1 MSATSAAIRD
11 TLKICQHLKDINM
24 PIKEFVMLFLTGK
37 HIELAT
43 RQRFWATSTGYES
56 TLRLVE
62 CIRDTFEDLADS
74 QGWILVRN
82 NERLSRSSTGHFQS
96 AQSVKPDF
104 FSEAAKVKREEQI
117 VQQEM
122 PFLYGILMGMLRN
135 NDEPPE
141 TDVAESDTCAGPNEP
156 ISVPTDTFEAQ
167 LLERDGITY
176 VPNSGGRDQVSRRWH
191 HLAATICAQLLFAR
205 NRRHNGLQLH
215 NAICFLPC
223 GVSERVNDYLHKLG
237 LTSSRRTAIQALKTL
252 SGHAAED
259 VKAVMSLER
268 SPELIPFL
276 CIDNLDIQEKVH
288 TVSITDRSMM
298 FHGTWGYVQL
308 PSKALL
314 DSLEK
319 SERNLGAYQ
328 QAVQDVS
335 TMQSNPSMFLPSHN
349 DKQHYYHVMT
359 SQFAEVMEE
368 YVGFVSDKEGAISTK
383 PPVLEQILPE
393 IPTVFMLRLMD
404 ESDNSAEGIAQVL
417 ESIQRQTGLTPSK
430 FTSRL
435 QPMDGDLE
443 TIQNF
448 NSLRDLRHPSS
459 YPEHSFDNVI
469 FPLGGAHT
477 LRNIAQAILTEH
489 LGDPSNKNNL
499 GVWQSLEALG
509 IPHNK
514 VIQKKDFTL
523 MLQQIEQVH
532 KATLLHCIWV
542 VMKTHKEKL
551 VLKPQNKPT
560 KMTTAEWNS
569 TVEKWTIPTEE
580 RNSIIEECYTKFCLP
595 QARRDV
601 VKDAAK
607 DAAKDVSKDVSKDAT
622 KDLSKDAAKENQPRL
637 HNVLVCIHNFS
648 TIIEAKNAMKAGD
661 IGRLMNVWKMWVVMS
676 QAIKSLKH
684 YSAYLPSGRKDQFM
698 AKDNFMEHQN
708 YWLKHFFNGGGIETQ
723 IDCLKKL
730 FSMNIFLL

>member
-11 TLKICQHLKDINM
+11 TLEICQHLKDINM

-62 CIRDTFEDLADS
+62 CIRDTFEDSADG
-74 QGWILVRN
+74 QGWWEDFIQSEAIRILVRN
-82 NERLSRSSTGHFQS
+82 NERLSHSSTGHFQS

-122 PFLYGILMGMLRN
+122 PFLYSILMGMLQN

-141 TDVAESDTCAGPNEP
+141 TDVAESDTCAGPDEP

-191 HLAATICAQLLFAR
+191 HLAAAICAQLLFAH

-215 NAICFLPC
+215 NAIRFLPC

-268 SPELIPFL
+268 SPELSPFL

-288 TVSITDRSMM
+288 TVSITDFSMM

-319 SERNLGAYQ
+319 SELNLGAYQ
-328 QAVQDVS
+328 QAVKDVS
-335 TMQSNPSMFLPSHN
+335 TMQINPSMFLPSHN

-393 IPTVFMLRLMD
+393 IPTVFMLELMD

-430 FTSRL
+430 FASRV
-435 QPMDGDLE
+435 QPMDGDLA

-448 NSLRDLRHPSS
+448 NSLRDLQHPSS
-459 YPEHSFDNVI
+459 YPEHSFDNII
-469 FPLGGAHT
+469 FQLGGAHT
-477 LRNIAQAILTEH
+477 LWNIAQAILTEH
-489 LGDPSNKNNL
+489 LGDPSNKINL

-523 MLQQIEQVH
+523 MLHQIEQVH
-532 KATLLHCIWV
+532 KATLLHCIRV
-542 VMKTHKEKL
+542 VMKTHKEIL

-569 TVEKWTIPTEE
+569 TVGKWTIPTEE
-580 RNSIIEECYTKFCLP
+580 WNSIIEECYTKFCSP
-595 QARRDV
+595 QARRYV
-601 VKDAAK
+601 AK

-622 KDLSKDAAKENQPRL
+622 KDSSKDAAKEKSPRL
-637 HNVLVCIHNFS
+637 HNVL
-648 TIIEAKNAMKAGD
+648 T
-661 IGRLMNVWKMWVVMS
+661 
-676 QAIKSLKH
+676 
-684 YSAYLPSGRKDQFM
+684 
-698 AKDNFMEHQN
+698 
-708 YWLKHFFNGGGIETQ
+708 
-723 IDCLKKL
+723 
-730 FSMNIFLL
+730 